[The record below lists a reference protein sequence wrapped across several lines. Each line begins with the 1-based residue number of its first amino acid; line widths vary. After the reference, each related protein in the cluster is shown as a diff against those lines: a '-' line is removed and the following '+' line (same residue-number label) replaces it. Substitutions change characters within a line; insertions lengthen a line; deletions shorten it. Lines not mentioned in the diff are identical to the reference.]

1 MNLRW
6 SLLGL
11 LLGSGLLAQ
20 RLPESWRVSDP
31 ELAAYFAAEVARLEH
46 RCLTDV
52 QTLSDWQAQ
61 REERRRQLLDMLG
74 LWPLPPR
81 TDLHP
86 VVTGVVDGDDFLV
99 EKLQFQSQ
107 PGLYVTA
114 NLYVPKGLTRPAPA
128 VLYVCGH
135 SPVKTND
142 VSYGNKAAYQHH
154 GIWFAQH
161 GYVCLVLDTL
171 QLGEIQGDHHGTYRL
186 GQWWWNR
193 RGYSPAGV
201 EAWNGVRALDYL
213 ESRSE
218 VDRQRIGMTGRSGG
232 GSYTWTAAAID
243 ERVRAAAP
251 VAGMTDLRNQVV
263 DGAVEGHCDCMFFV
277 NTYRWDFPLNVALIA
292 PRPLLLVNTD
302 SDTLFPLDGV
312 QRVFAEARRIYGL
325 YDAYDQIGLV
335 IGPGP
340 HEDSQNLQVP
350 VLRWFDR
357 HLKGESPPLT
367 DAAERLFSPD
377 QLRVFETLPADQR
390 NTRIQETFG
399 PTAHPLPTD
408 RAALRRELLERV
420 FGGWPDDP
428 GPLALREVAVEEHE
442 GLRLRGWE
450 FSSQP
455 QVTLRLFAMDRPGN
469 PLRSVRLTL
478 FDDAGWARWRAALP
492 AQFGRALGAQEAN
505 PDPASHAE
513 DVLPGDGELWVWFAP
528 RGLGPHAWPGDE
540 RKQIQLRR
548 RFQLLG
554 QTADGMRV
562 WDIRR
567 ALEAVRRLSGAT
579 EVEVTA
585 AGRLAS
591 LAALAALMDDQPPVL
606 RLRAL
611 PESRDDEA
619 DLLNFTRVVEASRL
633 REILGR
639 HTQVTI
645 TP

>member
-1 MNLRW
+1 MGF
-6 SLLGL
+6 GL
-11 LLGSGLLAQ
+11 VGQ
-20 RLPESWRVSDP
+20 RLPDSWQVSDP
-31 ELAAYFAAEVARLEH
+31 ALAAYFAAEVTRMEE

-61 REERRRQLLDMLG
+61 REERRRQFLDMLG

-81 TDLHP
+81 TDLRP
-86 VVTGVVDGDDFLV
+86 VITGVVDGDDFLV

-135 SPVKTND
+135 SAVKTND
-142 VSYGNKAAYQHH
+142 ISYGNKTAYQHH

-171 QLGEIQGDHHGTYRL
+171 QLGEIPGDHHGTYRL

-201 EAWNGVRALDYL
+201 EAWNGIRALDYL
-213 ESRSE
+213 ETRPE
-218 VDRQRIGMTGRSGG
+218 VDGQRIGMTGRSGG
-232 GSYTWTAAAID
+232 GSYTWTTAAID
-243 ERVRAAAP
+243 DRVKVAAP
-251 VAGMTDLRNQVV
+251 VAGITDLRNQVV

-277 NTYRWDFPLNVALIA
+277 NTYRWDFALNVALLA
-292 PRPLLLVNTD
+292 PRPLLIVNTD

-312 QRVFAEARRIYGL
+312 HRLFAQARRIYGL
-325 YDAYDQIGLV
+325 HDAYDQIGLV

-377 QLRVFETLPADQR
+377 QLRVFEALPADQR

-399 PTAHPLPTD
+399 PDVSSPPAD
-408 RAALRRELLERV
+408 RAALRRELLDRV
-420 FGGWPDDP
+420 FRGWPDDP
-428 GPLALREVAVEEHE
+428 GPMAMREVAVEEHE
-442 GLRLRGWE
+442 GWRLRSWE

-455 QVTLRLFAMDRPGN
+455 HVMLRLWALDRPGTTS
-469 PLRSVRLTL
+469 RSIRLTL
-478 FDDAGWARWRAALP
+478 LDDAGWARWRDSLP
-492 AQFGRALGAQEAN
+492 APFGRIGGGQTTNLPPAVPGEGSWPGAVGE
-505 PDPASHAE
+505 
-513 DVLPGDGELWVWFAP
+513 GELWVWFAP
-528 RGLGPHAWPGDE
+528 RGQGPQAWSGDE

-567 ALEAVRRLSGAT
+567 ALEAVRRLGGPT
-579 EVEVTA
+579 EVELVA
-585 AGRLAS
+585 SGRLAS
-591 LAALAALMDDQPPVL
+591 LAAVAALLDDHPPAL
-606 RLRAL
+606 RLHAL
-611 PESRDDEA
+611 PESRNDQP
-619 DLLNFTRVVEASRL
+619 DLLNFTRVTDDSHL
-633 REILGR
+633 REILGS
-639 HTQVTI
+639 HTRVTI
-645 TP
+645 VP